1 MNKPINMTKD
11 RAEEIAK
18 GAHASMSYIK
28 SCEFDVRYN
37 ARSAGPALPH
47 YIPTLVVHL
56 EERLPG
62 IRDAATHYHN
72 GPDFIKEV
80 EDFVAVRKGK
90 TYAFG
95 KTPQ

>member
-1 MNKPINMTKD
+1 MNKD

-18 GAHASMSYIK
+18 SAYASMSYIK
-28 SCEFDVRYN
+28 GCELDVWTK
-37 ARSAGPALPH
+37 ARSAGPALPE
-47 YIPTLVVHL
+47 YIPTLVVQL

-62 IRDAATHYHN
+62 IREAAAHYHN

-80 EDFVAVRKGK
+80 ETFVAKRKGK

-95 KTPQ
+95 QACPWVYK